1 MVTLS
6 QNIYE
11 NAIGGLD
18 CIWIG
23 SNIIEDKLCNRK
35 FDCENCPL
43 DKVMKNLFGDSD
55 KMSNYKLRDFAFI
68 DAIIHKIEETN
79 YDSKI
84 IYLQNNLVVKN
95 IYANIYYLG
104 INPLIA
110 NLFENLTQVREYM
123 RRVYFVND
131 NKILSIDG
139 EWGSIS
145 LTSSINFLLLD
156 KLNWSPEAI
165 LTNKWIALVA
175 VNQNELTDVKLSHNQ
190 FQLQQVKILNM
201 LNEYRDCC
209 LCIKSDLND
218 KGEQIKYFY
227 QLIGKDEYIKILNN
241 TNIE

>member
-55 KMSNYKLRDFAFI
+55 KMSNYKLRDIAFI
-68 DAIIHKIEETN
+68 DVIIHKIEETN

-227 QLIGKDEYIKILNN
+227 QLIGKDEYINILNN

>member
-227 QLIGKDEYIKILNN
+227 QLIGNDEYINILNN

>member
-1 MVTLS
+1 
-6 QNIYE
+6 
-11 NAIGGLD
+11 
-18 CIWIG
+18 
-23 SNIIEDKLCNRK
+23 
-35 FDCENCPL
+35 
-43 DKVMKNLFGDSD
+43 MKNLFGDSD
-55 KMSNYKLRDFAFI
+55 KMSNYKLRDIAFI
-68 DAIIHKIEETN
+68 DVIIHKIEETN

>member
-79 YDSKI
+79 YDSKL
-84 IYLQNNLVVKN
+84 IYLKNNLVVKN

-227 QLIGKDEYIKILNN
+227 QLIGKDEYINILNN